1 MADPKQSTAA
11 VDPLTYMQAARI
23 LAENGDAVPDELE
36 TTLAEQARPLFADP
50 SVARDELWA
59 ILATP
64 ERDRGLRWL
73 NKHGILDEL
82 IPSWAGNSVRREF
95 RLNAVEQVHK
105 EVWRDGLDEGVFKL
119 ICDTHDVVVDQRLNR
134 WALTALAT
142 LLAGGDVEDPRT
154 WTNFVRRDLHR
165 LGATEAEIVWIT
177 GILLNF
183 NRALL
188 FLRGNKVEL
197 QLKPECA
204 VAGLSTLSLSDPE
217 MMTDAVQRV
226 NQTLAEDVNPL
237 DRVSEEDD

>member
-1 MADPKQSTAA
+1 MSC
-11 VDPLTYMQAARI
+11 MQAARK
-23 LAENGDAVPDELE
+23 LAETGDAIPDELE
-36 TTLAEQARPLFADP
+36 TALADQPRPLFADP
-50 SVARDELWA
+50 ATAREELWA

-73 NKHGILDEL
+73 NTHGILDEL
-82 IPSWAGNSVRREF
+82 IPCWAGNSVRREF
-95 RLNAVEQVHK
+95 RLSAVEQVHK
-105 EVWRDGLDEGVFKL
+105 EVWRDGLDDGVFKL

-183 NRALL
+183 NQALL
-188 FLRGNKVEL
+188 FLRGNNVQL
-197 QLKPECA
+197 NLKPECA
-204 VAGLSTLSLSDPE
+204 VVGLSTLSLSDPE
-217 MMTDAVQRV
+217 SMDDAVQRV
-226 NQTLAEDVNPL
+226 NLALADEVNPL